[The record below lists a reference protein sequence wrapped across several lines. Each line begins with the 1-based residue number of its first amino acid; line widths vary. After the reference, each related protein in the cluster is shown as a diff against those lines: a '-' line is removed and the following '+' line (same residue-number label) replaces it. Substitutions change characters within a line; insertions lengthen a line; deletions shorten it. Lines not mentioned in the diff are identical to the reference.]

1 MTRKRKQMLL
11 CTIVIIILCIVYEI
25 WLGPR
30 LALLNGRSVTE
41 AQAAQAADTT
51 QMPQTDAAKP
61 AASASTVQSGEPAKI
76 TIEKHELGLDSNHI
90 TYYLADIQ
98 VSDATEL
105 HTALA
110 HDTYGVDIKDTLS
123 DMAREHDAYFA
134 VNGDYYGYRWDGIVI
149 RDGVLYRDEPTDRNC
164 LVLYRDGTAEA
175 IKESDTTGQELL
187 DKGAWNV
194 FSFGPVLV
202 RNGQQEPNLKDS
214 YKVDPMNVSISGVEP
229 RTGIGYLGKNHFLI
243 LVVDGRQ
250 EGYSRGMNFE
260 EMAKV
265 FEDAGCELAYNLD
278 GGGSVTLYQDGQII
292 NSPCPLVGKERNIS
306 DILYVSRTDSG
317 V

>member
-1 MTRKRKQMLL
+1 MNRKRKQQLL
-11 CTIVIIILCIVYEI
+11 CIIFIIILCMVYEI

-41 AQAAQAADTT
+41 AQAAQKAQVEAQDTQNVT
-51 QMPQTDAAKP
+51 MQKDA
-61 AASASTVQSGEPAKI
+61 QLQIGEPAKI
-76 TIEKHELGLDSNHI
+76 TIEKKELGADKNHI
-90 TYYLADIQ
+90 TYYLVDLQ
-98 VSDATEL
+98 LSDATQL
-105 HTALA
+105 QTALA
-110 HDTYGVDIKDTLS
+110 HDTYGTDIKDTLS
-123 DMAREHDAYFA
+123 NMAEEHDAYFA
-134 VNGDYYGYRWDGIVI
+134 VNGDFYGYRQDGIVI

-164 LVLYRDGTAEA
+164 LVLYRDGTAET

-202 RNGQQEPNLKDS
+202 RDGRQEPNLTDA
-214 YKVDPMNVSISGVEP
+214 YKVDAVNVSISGVEP

-265 FEDAGCELAYNLD
+265 FEEAGCELAYNLD

>member
-1 MTRKRKQMLL
+1 MNRKRKQQLL
-11 CTIVIIILCIVYEI
+11 CIIFIIILCMVYEI

-41 AQAAQAADTT
+41 AQAAQKAQVEAQDTQNVT
-51 QMPQTDAAKP
+51 MQKDAQL
-61 AASASTVQSGEPAKI
+61 QSGEPAKI
-76 TIEKHELGLDSNHI
+76 TIEKKELGADKNHI
-90 TYYLADIQ
+90 TYYLVDLQ
-98 VSDATEL
+98 LSDATRL
-105 HTALA
+105 QTALA
-110 HDTYGVDIKDTLS
+110 HDTYGTDIKDTLS
-123 DMAREHDAYFA
+123 NMAEEHDAYFA
-134 VNGDYYGYRWDGIVI
+134 VNGDFYGYRQDGIVI

-164 LVLYRDGTAEA
+164 LVLYRDGTAET

-202 RNGQQEPNLKDS
+202 RDGRQEPNLTDA
-214 YKVDPMNVSISGVEP
+214 YKVDAVNVSISGVEP

-265 FEDAGCELAYNLD
+265 FEEAGCELAYNLD

>member
-1 MTRKRKQMLL
+1 MNRKRKQQLL
-11 CTIVIIILCIVYEI
+11 CIIFIIILCMVYEI

-41 AQAAQAADTT
+41 AQAAQKAQVEAQDTQNVT
-51 QMPQTDAAKP
+51 MQKDA
-61 AASASTVQSGEPAKI
+61 QLQIGEPAKI
-76 TIEKHELGLDSNHI
+76 TIEKKELGADKNHI
-90 TYYLADIQ
+90 TYYLVDLQ
-98 VSDATEL
+98 LSDATQL
-105 HTALA
+105 QTALA
-110 HDTYGVDIKDTLS
+110 HDTYGTDIKDTLS
-123 DMAREHDAYFA
+123 NMAEEHDAYFA
-134 VNGDYYGYRWDGIVI
+134 VNGDFYGYRQDGIVI

-164 LVLYRDGTAEA
+164 LVLYRDGTAET

-202 RNGQQEPNLKDS
+202 RDGRQEPNLTDA
-214 YKVDPMNVSISGVEP
+214 YKVDAVNVSISGVEP
-229 RTGIGYLGKNHFLI
+229 RTGIGYLGKNHFLS
-243 LVVDGRQ
+243 LVVAGGQ

-265 FEDAGCELAYNLD
+265 FEEAGCELAYNLD